1 MLVFAIV
8 SALGFGVLYAQTAF
22 AHIPSAQAALLGGA
36 IATLAF
42 LVSFLLPP
50 RWFHYTNAD
59 VAPRVMSQVIARA
72 AVGALIVLGLN
83 ALIWFA
89 FGASVSLLEELYVYA
104 LVAILLFHGWGGAV
118 ASHVVY
124 LQQTRQY
131 NSNQLVA
138 VLVLVTLILLILVL
152 YFLAFDWA
160 IPREPYIHTRDL
172 TLVTLVLLGYGRAI
186 YLMAH
191 H

>member
-1 MLVFAIV
+1 MLIFALV

-22 AHIPSAQAALLGGA
+22 ARIPSAQAALLGGA

-89 FGASVSLLEELYVYA
+89 FGASVSLLEELLRLRARRDFAVSR
-104 LVAILLFHGWGGAV
+104 LGWRGCLATWSICNKPG
-118 ASHVVY
+118 ST
-124 LQQTRQY
+124 TRTNLSPCWY
-131 NSNQLVA
+131 WS
-138 VLVLVTLILLILVL
+138 
-152 YFLAFDWA
+152 
-160 IPREPYIHTRDL
+160 RSSC
-172 TLVTLVLLGYGRAI
+172 
-186 YLMAH
+186 
-191 H
+191 